1 MKHHPSNHR
10 PSRKRKTT
18 RKHRRPSRISRSRI
32 SRPST
37 SRISRPS
44 RPRSCCVASNKS
56 KTCKR
61 KDGKLFKLP
70 RRFSKKTCLTKKV
83 RGFTMKSS
91 CAPFKYCKKRT
102 NVKAKS
108 RKNKKN

>member
-18 RKHRRPSRISRSRI
+18 RKHRRPSRLSRTTR
-32 SRPST
+32 
-37 SRISRPS
+37 SRPS

-61 KDGKLFKLP
+61 KDGKLFSLP
-70 RRFSKKTCLTKKV
+70 RRFNRKTCLTKKIK
-83 RGFTMKSS
+83 GFTMKSS
-91 CAPFKYCKKRT
+91 CAPFKYCKT
-102 NVKAKS
+102 L
-108 RKNKKN
+108 KNKSKK

>member
-1 MKHHPSNHR
+1 MKHR
-10 PSRKRKTT
+10 TRRRRRKSI
-18 RKHRRPSRISRSRI
+18 RRT
-32 SRPST
+32 ST
-37 SRISRPS
+37 A
-44 RPRSCCVASNKS
+44 RSCCAAVANT

-102 NVKAKS
+102 KVKAKS

>member
-1 MKHHPSNHR
+1 MKHR
-10 PSRKRKTT
+10 T
-18 RKHRRPSRISRSRI
+18 RRRHKSIRRT
-32 SRPST
+32 ST
-37 SRISRPS
+37 A
-44 RPRSCCVASNKS
+44 RSCCGAVANT

-108 RKNKKN
+108 RKNKKIKKI

>member
-1 MKHHPSNHR
+1 MKHH
-10 PSRKRKTT
+10 T
-18 RKHRRPSRISRSRI
+18 RRRRT
-32 SRPST
+32 ST
-37 SRISRPS
+37 A
-44 RPRSCCVASNKS
+44 RSCCIAVATT

>member
-1 MKHHPSNHR
+1 MKHHTR
-10 PSRKRKTT
+10 RRRKS
-18 RKHRRPSRISRSRI
+18 HRRKSLGRKSL
-32 SRPST
+32 
-37 SRISRPS
+37 
-44 RPRSCCVASNKS
+44 RSCCTAVATT